1 MAGAQD
7 VWREKEKA
15 EYVLLGLGQGNW
27 IVPLSSQVV
36 GSGKIRMKLGSVYQ
50 TDEKLQVRCEGD
62 SRWILGQNY
71 HT

>member
-7 VWREKEKA
+7 VWWENEKA
-15 EYVLLGLGQGNW
+15 EYSLLGLGQGNW
-27 IVPLSSQVV
+27 IVPLRSQVV

-50 TDEKLQVRCEGD
+50 TDEKLIPDGEGD
-62 SRWILGQNY
+62 SRWVLGHNS